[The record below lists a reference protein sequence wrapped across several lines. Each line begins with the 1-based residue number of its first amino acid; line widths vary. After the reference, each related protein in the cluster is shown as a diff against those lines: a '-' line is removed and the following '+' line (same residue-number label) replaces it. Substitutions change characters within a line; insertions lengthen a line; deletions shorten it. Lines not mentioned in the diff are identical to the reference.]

1 MIQSFSFFGVQFVK
15 GITAGHLNVIMSVPF
30 YDRDEKDTEITV
42 SHKYLVSAIAS
53 TQAADHC
60 FCIIEY
66 FLSLAHATYKKHKFL
81 LIMNVG
87 FDLQIYLEYL
97 FEFYHNSKS
106 LTTHIRSYERQANTK
121 FTLVV
126 PLKKNAKEKGVAK

>member
-1 MIQSFSFFGVQFVK
+1 MIQSFSLFGVQFVK

-30 YDRDEKDTEITV
+30 YDGDKKDTEIAV

-81 LIMNVG
+81 LIMNIG
-87 FDLQIYLEYL
+87 FDLECIMNIYLNFIIIPSRL
-97 FEFYHNSKS
+97 Q
-106 LTTHIRSYERQANTK
+106 LI
-121 FTLVV
+121 
-126 PLKKNAKEKGVAK
+126 